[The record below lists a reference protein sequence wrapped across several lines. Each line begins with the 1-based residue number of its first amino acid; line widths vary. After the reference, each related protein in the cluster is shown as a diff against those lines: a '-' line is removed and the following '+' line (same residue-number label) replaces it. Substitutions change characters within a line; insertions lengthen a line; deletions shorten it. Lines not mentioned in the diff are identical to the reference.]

1 MRVAAVAEEVVAVWA
16 PSIQVVV
23 VVVQRRVSS
32 ADGEG

>member
-16 PSIQVVV
+16 LSIQV

-32 ADGEG
+32 ADDEG